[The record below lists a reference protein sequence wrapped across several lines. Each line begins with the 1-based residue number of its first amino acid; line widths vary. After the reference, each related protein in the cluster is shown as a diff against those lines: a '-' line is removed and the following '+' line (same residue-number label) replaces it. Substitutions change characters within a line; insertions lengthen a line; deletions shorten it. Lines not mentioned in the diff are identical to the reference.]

1 MEKPIV
7 VYNPVFVDER
17 GTFAPLP
24 IVYGEDKLEF
34 LRKTWIQSNISH
46 NPKKHT
52 LRGLHYQEEP
62 YAQTKLV
69 KVITGKILDFVLDL
83 RPDSEDYGKT
93 FFFEVGPTQ
102 ELYVPKGFAH
112 AFITLEDNTI
122 VQYLVDNEYNHKS
135 ERSIKWNSVKE
146 VVEYFE
152 KNSLTDINILISK
165 KDLDGQIYTY

>member
-24 IVYGEDKLEF
+24 SVYGEDKLEF